1 MTPHSQRCYRL
12 TIECQCLRNIVFTD
26 ELIFNLDLNDDRRR
40 AWRQKNDHLRDS
52 CKINKM
58 SINPLKS
65 KCMILGSN
73 HRLKHL
79 PDLTLRVE
87 NHLIKNVS
95 SQTVMGV
102 KIDNNLKW
110 L

>member
-1 MTPHSQRCYRL
+1 M
-12 TIECQCLRNIVFTD
+12 IES
-26 ELIFNLDLNDDRRR
+26 
-40 AWRQKNDHLRDS
+40 HLQSSIEKIDFW

-73 HRLKHL
+73 HRLKHS

-87 NHLIKNVS
+87 NHVIENVS

-102 KIDNNLKW
+102 QIDW
-110 L
+110 RRTEVRAYYGMGIYFS